1 MSPGKR
7 SIAITSNKM
16 PSPIRLFTL
25 GEEPIIIHTRPGIVR
40 AAAHVDIELVA
51 AIGAAMVMNTALFT
65 RLVVLVAL
73 VEAVMMVE
81 GFVAQVVDVDVTEFS
96 FWVGLIREVD
106 DAVLD
111 DVAFD
116 AVDVI
121 GFLPA

>member
-7 SIAITSNKM
+7 NKAITSNKM

-25 GEEPIIIHTRPGIVR
+25 GKEPIIIHTRLGIVR

-51 AIGAAMVMNTALFT
+51 AIGAAMVMNTALFSW
-65 RLVVLVAL
+65 LGAL

-96 FWVGLIREVD
+96 FWVGLIREVN